1 MSQCSMQK
9 AEALVVSDAHV
20 YARRYAEVSDTLP
33 PLDPYLDEFLTE
45 VSGARRVL
53 DLGCGTGRALEYFR
67 MNGVPGAIGVDISE
81 DMIREGRMRYP
92 HVDMRVMPMSA
103 LTFPE
108 SSFDGVFA
116 CCSLQFMP
124 KAEAVAVLKRVH
136 QLLSLGGVCYLIFP
150 LHFNSWEGIVKEEG
164 RDIYH
169 AEWVPIEVDEALESA
184 GFTVMTSDISL
195 TRGATI
201 VLGKKEV

>member
-9 AEALVVSDAHV
+9 AEALVVSDARV
-20 YARRYAEVSDTLP
+20 YARRYAEASDTLP
-33 PLDPYLDEFLTE
+33 PLDSYLDEFLAE

-67 MNGVPGAIGVDISE
+67 MNGVPGAIGVDISG

-92 HVDMRVMPMSA
+92 QVDMRVMPMSA

-124 KAEAVAVLKRVH
+124 KVEAAAVLKRVYR
-136 QLLSLGGVCYLIFP
+136 LLSLGGACYLIFP
-150 LHFNSWEGIVKEEG
+150 LHFNSWEGMVKEEG
-164 RDIYH
+164 RTIYH
-169 AEWVPIEVDEALESA
+169 AEWVPAEIDEALENA
-184 GFTVMTSDISL
+184 GLTVMMSDINFKG
-195 TRGATI
+195 GATI